1 MKKYLLLLLCLG
13 FVTSCAES
21 TVDCS
26 LVLCTGP
33 PIFLLEIL
41 SDGENVIENGTYT
54 LETISVDGTDS
65 NNLIIDIR
73 TWQTGSGEKTG
84 ILIDNQNW
92 EPKVYD
98 LNLNLA
104 SDSTIPIQLDI
115 DLSEAES
122 CCGGIPRVSAVLIN
136 GEIQSANNSTIFTI
150 EIN

>member
-1 MKKYLLLLLCLG
+1 MKKYLLLLLCFG
-13 FVTSCAES
+13 FATSCEES

-26 LVLCTGP
+26 AVTCLGT
-33 PIFLLEIL
+33 PIFLFEIL

-65 NNLIIDIR
+65 NSFILDIE

-84 ILIDNQNW
+84 ILIENKNW

-115 DLSEAES
+115 DLSEAEG
-122 CCGGIPRVSAVLIN
+122 CCGGIPRVSAVFIN
-136 GEIQSANNSTIFTI
+136 GEIQSPNNRTFFTI